1 MKALGLSQPWKAS
14 VVRTYVLAHHDGKKL
29 RVNSFTSW
37 VDWRRI
43 YIYIHVSNWKRSII
57 CSGRLSALT
66 STFEATQVGAA
77 ALLRQLQSIPHHL
90 RRERRGLE
98 LVAHA
103 ILVHAP
109 HHVAALGAGRRR
121 PSSLNGAQARIQ
133 RIRVA
138 HTRSAAFRRHGQ
150 QHHQHAKAHQS
161 NGLGSCHRWIVG
173 RGRRS
178 RNSPDDADDAASREF
193 GNTGR
198 RMIWSDCTGSVL
210 YMVCA
215 HEWLLV
221 CEIWQ
226 VVVYCT
232 GWWIGANWWINV
244 CDFWLV
250 LGNWVSGWICSQR
263 WVWR

>member
-161 NGLGSCHRWIVG
+161 NGLGSCHRWVG
-173 RGRRS
+173 VRGLRS
-178 RNSPDDADDAASREF
+178 RNSPDDRSMVMKQLHETSEVIYTASELKV
-193 GNTGR
+193 R
-198 RMIWSDCTGSVL
+198 RMIRTDCTAVLCNHGMFPIVNDSCVKSDRSLYLTSVVDDSVPTEKL
-210 YMVCA
+210 TPV
-215 HEWLLV
+215 
-221 CEIWQ
+221 I
-226 VVVYCT
+226 
-232 GWWIGANWWINV
+232 
-244 CDFWLV
+244 
-250 LGNWVSGWICSQR
+250 LG
-263 WVWR
+263 